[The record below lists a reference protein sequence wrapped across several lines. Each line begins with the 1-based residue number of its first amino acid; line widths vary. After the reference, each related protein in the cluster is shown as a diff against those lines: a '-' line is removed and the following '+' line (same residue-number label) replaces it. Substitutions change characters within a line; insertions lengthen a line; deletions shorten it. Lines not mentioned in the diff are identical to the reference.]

1 MVGVAVAIGLVLF
14 FVCAI
19 YTHILARDYSPQFAL
34 AIGFLALNVASPA
47 LALNAARIVTAPAG
61 GFGVGGGLYCLDPET
76 RYVDRPGNRRRPHD
90 PGQHAGRR

>member
-47 LALNAARIVTAPAG
+47 LALNVA
-61 GFGVGGGLYCLDPET
+61 
-76 RYVDRPGNRRRPHD
+76 
-90 PGQHAGRR
+90 